1 MQFQT
6 PLISARLIRRYKRFL
21 ADIQLEDGREVT
33 AHCAN
38 PGSMLGLA
46 EMGTKIWVEP
56 NDDPKK
62 KLKYG
67 WRLVD
72 HENGHFT
79 GVDTAVP
86 NRALKAALL
95 ACQIP
100 ALADYGTVLPEQKYG
115 ENSRIDFLLRQD
127 GLADA
132 YVEVKSVTL
141 SRQQGLAEFPDSVTA
156 RGTKHLGELANMVSQ
171 GHRAVMLYLVQR
183 TDCDRM
189 TLASDID
196 PTYACAFKTAC
207 AAGVGVLCYDTQI
220 SPDGIFVRRALPFVQ
235 AKDPFNR
242 IDDAPFPHG
251 PLVL

>member
-6 PLISARLIRRYKRFL
+6 PLIPARLIRRYKRFL

-38 PGSMLGLA
+38 PGSMMGLA
-46 EMGTKIWVEP
+46 EPGMKIWVEP

-86 NRALKAALL
+86 NRALKAALM
-95 ACQIP
+95 AGDVPEFAAYSGI
-100 ALADYGTVLPEQKYG
+100 LPEQKYG
-115 ENSRIDFLLRQD
+115 VKSRIDFLLRGG
-127 GLADA
+127 GLPDA

-141 SRQQGLAEFPDSVTA
+141 SRQAGLAEFPDSVTA
-156 RGTKHLGELANMVSQ
+156 RGTKHLGELAAMVDQ
-171 GHRAVMLYLVQR
+171 GHRAVMFYLVQR
-183 TDCDRM
+183 TDCAAM
-189 TLASDID
+189 TLAGDID
-196 PTYACAFKTAC
+196 PAYAAAFTA
-207 AAGVGVLCYDTQI
+207 ARNAGVEVLCYDTRI
-220 SPDGIFVRRALPFVQ
+220 SPEGVMLGQTLPT
-235 AKDPFNR
+235 KS
-242 IDDAPFPHG
+242 
-251 PLVL
+251 